1 MFFTP
6 FQKGFCNPAELMFCS
21 KREKDLVLPRI
32 FVMENLMFY
41 MLNPYVLDVEIVS
54 LVLELGTFLNLVR
67 TSFTVQVEKP
77 FLRKRP
83 V

>member
-1 MFFTP
+1 
-6 FQKGFCNPAELMFCS
+6 MFCS